1 MTEEMTL
8 LEGYNKEYKE
18 FICVPWNIQIYGNTS
33 VERNEHLHVG
43 NVSPEFPSPGG
54 VVYKGRTV
62 GYRAVPSYTN
72 IPGLKE
78 KR

>member
-1 MTEEMTL
+1 MTEEMTI
-8 LEGYNKEYKE
+8 LEGNNKEYKE
-18 FICVPWNIQIYGNTS
+18 FICVTGNIQIYRNTS

-62 GYRAVPSYTN
+62 GHRAVPTFIN
-72 IPGLKE
+72 IPGLKLQ
-78 KR
+78 